1 MGQVSIPMSTAL
13 TEELITLRDGAA
25 DFARRFIA
33 PRHDLQTM
41 EGFPHDI
48 WRSMA
53 DEGLLGMGISPD
65 YGGMGGRFIDISVTG
80 EALARWGHNMGIVLS
95 WVIHNAVSRY
105 FISEFGTDGQ
115 RDRLL
120 PLLAKGDKSASIAI
134 SEPGSMAHPRHMK
147 TTATRRG
154 GDYVINGHKSFLTNG
169 QIADIFIVLT
179 VTGSDGDKKQFT
191 SFLIPKET
199 PGTAVTRHISL
210 GFLRPSPHCEIE
222 LANCAV
228 PASNMLG
235 KDGTA
240 YETMAKPFREIEE
253 VCLMGPIIGG
263 MQRQMELLIDGIRE
277 GQTYPPTDELRG
289 NLGALRYTVDTLRVI
304 AFEAASMLDSRKN
317 YPEFPSLLLSFRA
330 IANRF
335 ESLLRDLRAPS
346 NREDGDD
353 LAVLTKDLIESINI
367 ADHVA
372 AIKTKKMGEEL
383 LKGKG

>member
-1 MGQVSIPMSTAL
+1 
-13 TEELITLRDGAA
+13 
-25 DFARRFIA
+25 
-33 PRHDLQTM
+33 
-41 EGFPHDI
+41 
-48 WRSMA
+48 
-53 DEGLLGMGISPD
+53 
-65 YGGMGGRFIDISVTG
+65 
-80 EALARWGHNMGIVLS
+80 
-95 WVIHNAVSRY
+95 
-105 FISEFGTDGQ
+105 
-115 RDRLL
+115 LL